1 MCSEQKLPNLKHFLF
16 FFFFGSSSVAISFS
30 LSLTSEKSCTIVVRL
45 FVSVLI
51 YIEKKNKES

>member
-1 MCSEQKLPNLKHFLF
+1 MCSEQKLPNLKHFL